1 MKKYDMTLVDVFLSE
16 QKEFGEETN
25 HKLRENEYI
34 QQLQKKI
41 DARIHEKKVPAV
53 VDKISAYLVDMLDV
67 SLKDILINSWKKYAT
82 IAEALERSKKKPT
95 ETIFLTLA
103 KHKIVSEHYPYI
115 EINLNEEA
123 IEKIIFDIKLQLILE
138 GFVLEIK
145 NSEIVAIETG
155 NCQGTGKVAYK
166 DIIFFEEKSKK
177 IELPGKIIL
186 FQ

>member
-1 MKKYDMTLVDVFLSE
+1 MTLADIFLSE

-25 HKLRENEYI
+25 RRLRENEHI
-34 QQLQKKI
+34 HQLQKKI

-53 VDKISAYLVDMLDV
+53 VDKISVYLEDMLDV
-67 SLKDILINSWKKYAT
+67 SLKDILINSWKKYAKIT
-82 IAEALERSKKKPT
+82 EALERSKKNPT
-95 ETIFLTLA
+95 ETIYLALT
-103 KHKIVSEHYPYI
+103 KHKIVSEHHPYI

-138 GFVLEIK
+138 GFVLEIQ
-145 NSEIVAIETG
+145 NAEIVAIETG
-155 NCQGTGKVAYK
+155 DCQITGKVAYK
-166 DIIFFEEKSKK
+166 DIVFFEEKSKK